1 MRAILI
7 THSDV
12 YLLQHVIRGKSLP
25 TGHSVLPALLQIL
38 HMSQWS
44 NQVCTVR
51 GKQYIVP
58 DGGLTAPPD
67 DEELSAE
74 DIITRSIPF
83 ECLRKFLPAL
93 SQLFLEN
100 ELDRRVIVGGDLY
113 DASKSLEDTRP
124 RPPRPELWQS
134 NNAIQGIVALT
145 QGALVHI
152 CTPGNSAEASL
163 AVTYPKFAMA
173 LHEASSTICDDRAFF
188 LCLIDALLRH
198 KSKLQR
204 NTRDVVVTHWLEYL
218 RKPPRHPKRKKGPKK
233 QKKWGNITSAA
244 HECLLLLL
252 NEWASF
258 GNQLLPRDMLL
269 KFASDAVQA
278 AEESEALAERKFVAL
293 WSEHDE
299 AKRDADV
306 IASDFIPVRQ
316 QYERMLN
323 SLPANSRK
331 QWREQLGLPEAER
344 KDEDVAMADVET
356 GDAVEEA
363 AEATMDVDMRTDDD

>member
-1 MRAILI
+1 MLTIL
-7 THSDV
+7 TNSDT

-44 NQVCTVR
+44 NQVCAVR

-58 DGGLTAPPD
+58 DGGLTAPPEA
-67 DEELSAE
+67 EELSAE

-100 ELDRRVIVGGDLY
+100 ELDQRVIVGGDLY
-113 DASKSLEDTRP
+113 DASRSLDDLRP
-124 RPPRPELWQS
+124 SPPGPELWQS
-134 NNAIQGIVALT
+134 NNSIQGIVALT
-145 QGALVHI
+145 EGALVHI

-173 LHEASSTICDDRAFF
+173 LQESSSTICDDRAFF
-188 LCLIDALLRH
+188 LCLVDALLRH

-218 RKPPRHPKRKKGPKK
+218 RKPPRHAKRRKGPKK

-244 HECLLLLL
+244 HECLILLL
-252 NEWASF
+252 NEWASL

-269 KFASDAVQA
+269 KFASDAVHA
-278 AEESEALAERKFVAL
+278 AEESETLAERKFMAL
-293 WSEHDE
+293 WNERDE
-299 AKRDADV
+299 ATREADGTV
-306 IASDFIPVRQ
+306 GDFIPVRL

-323 SLPANSRK
+323 GLPANSRT
-331 QWREQLGLPEAER
+331 QWREQLGLPEAET
-344 KDEDVAMADVET
+344 KDADVEMADAEAL
-356 GDAVEEA
+356 DAVEGAEA
-363 AEATMDVDMRTDDD
+363 APILVEVKTEDN